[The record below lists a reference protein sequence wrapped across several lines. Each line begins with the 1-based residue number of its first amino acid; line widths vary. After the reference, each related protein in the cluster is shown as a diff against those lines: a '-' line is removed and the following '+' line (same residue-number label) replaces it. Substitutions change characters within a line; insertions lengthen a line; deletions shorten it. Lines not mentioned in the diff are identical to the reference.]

1 MSTKRRTFTEAFKM
15 QVLSDYYSN
24 GCNVRAT
31 ARKWGIVHQNIL
43 QWLKDSCKNQ
53 NKDVSLP
60 QEESETDMMSEEKQ
74 DILALQERIYQLE
87 KSLEYERLRVSAYE
101 RLIEIV
107 KQEDGI
113 DVLKKDGAKQ

>member
-24 GCNVRAT
+24 GCNARAT
-31 ARKWGIVHQNIL
+31 ARKWGIVYQNIL
-43 QWLKDSCKNQ
+43 RWLQASCQNQ

-60 QEESETDMMSEEKQ
+60 QEEPKTDMRTEEKQ
-74 DILALQERIYQLE
+74 NILALQERISQLE
-87 KSLEYERLRVSAYE
+87 KSLEYERLRVAAYE

>member
-43 QWLKDSCKNQ
+43 QWQKDSCKNQ

-60 QEESETDMMSEEKQ
+60 QEESETDMRSEEKQ
-74 DILALQERIYQLE
+74 DILALQERIFQLE

>member
-60 QEESETDMMSEEKQ
+60 QEESETDMRSEEKQ
-74 DILALQERIYQLE
+74 DILALQERISQLE

-113 DVLKKDGAKQ
+113 DVLKKDGAKP

>member
-24 GCNVRAT
+24 GCNTRAT
-31 ARKWGIVHQNIL
+31 ARKWGIVHQNIQ
-43 QWLKDSCKNQ
+43 QWLKTSCENQ

-60 QEESETDMMSEEKQ
+60 QEEPKTDMRAEEKQ
-74 DILALQERIYQLE
+74 NILTLQERISQLE
-87 KSLEYERLRVSAYE
+87 KSLEYERLCVAAYE

>member
-1 MSTKRRTFTEAFKM
+1 MKK
-15 QVLSDYYSN
+15 
-24 GCNVRAT
+24 
-31 ARKWGIVHQNIL
+31 
-43 QWLKDSCKNQ
+43 
-53 NKDVSLP
+53 
-60 QEESETDMMSEEKQ
+60 EEKS
-74 DILALQERIYQLE
+74 DILALQERISQLE

>member
-60 QEESETDMMSEEKQ
+60 QEESETDMRSEEKQ

>member
-43 QWLKDSCKNQ
+43 QWQKDSCKNQ

-74 DILALQERIYQLE
+74 DILALQERIFQLE

>member
-1 MSTKRRTFTEAFKM
+1 MSNSKQKA
-15 QVLSDYYSN
+15 
-24 GCNVRAT
+24 
-31 ARKWGIVHQNIL
+31 
-43 QWLKDSCKNQ
+43 SCENQ

-60 QEESETDMMSEEKQ
+60 QEEPKTDMRAEEKQ
-74 DILALQERIYQLE
+74 NILALQERISQLE
-87 KSLEYERLRVSAYE
+87 KSLEYERLRVAAYE

>member
-60 QEESETDMMSEEKQ
+60 QEESETDMRSEEKQ
-74 DILALQERIYQLE
+74 DIWALQERISQLE

>member
-60 QEESETDMMSEEKQ
+60 QEESETDMT
-74 DILALQERIYQLE
+74 
-87 KSLEYERLRVSAYE
+87 VSYTH
-101 RLIEIV
+101 LT
-107 KQEDGI
+107 
-113 DVLKKDGAKQ
+113 LPTN

>member
-1 MSTKRRTFTEAFKM
+1 MSTKRRAFTEAFKM

-60 QEESETDMMSEEKQ
+60 QEESETDMRSEEKQ
-74 DILALQERIYQLE
+74 DILALQERISQLE

>member
-43 QWLKDSCKNQ
+43 QWLKDSCENQ

-60 QEESETDMMSEEKQ
+60 QEESETDMRSEEKQ
-74 DILALQERIYQLE
+74 DILTLQERIYQLE

>member
-24 GCNVRAT
+24 GGNVRAT

-74 DILALQERIYQLE
+74 DILALQERISQLE

>member
-1 MSTKRRTFTEAFKM
+1 MFRDIFPISEAICYLIVNAK
-15 QVLSDYYSN
+15 YY
-24 GCNVRAT
+24 
-31 ARKWGIVHQNIL
+31 
-43 QWLKDSCKNQ
+43 
-53 NKDVSLP
+53 VSLP

-74 DILALQERIYQLE
+74 DILALQERISQLE

>member
-60 QEESETDMMSEEKQ
+60 QEESETDMKSEEKQ
-74 DILALQERIYQLE
+74 DILALQERISQLE

>member
-74 DILALQERIYQLE
+74 DILALQERISQLE

>member
-60 QEESETDMMSEEKQ
+60 QEESETDMRSEEKQ
-74 DILALQERIYQLE
+74 DILALQERISKLE

>member
-60 QEESETDMMSEEKQ
+60 QEESETDMSSEEKQ
-74 DILALQERIYQLE
+74 DILALQERISQLE

>member
-53 NKDVSLP
+53 NKDISLP

-74 DILALQERIYQLE
+74 NILALQERISQLE
-87 KSLEYERLRVSAYE
+87 KSLEYERLRVAAYE

>member
-24 GCNVRAT
+24 GCNLRAT

-74 DILALQERIYQLE
+74 DILALQERIFQLE

>member
-74 DILALQERIYQLE
+74 NILALQERISQLE
-87 KSLEYERLRVSAYE
+87 KSLEYERLRVAAYE

>member
-60 QEESETDMMSEEKQ
+60 QEESETDMRSEEKQ
-74 DILALQERIYQLE
+74 DILALQERIFQLE
-87 KSLEYERLRVSAYE
+87 KSLEYERLRVKAYE
-101 RLIEIV
+101 RLIEIA
-107 KQEDGI
+107 KQEDGV
-113 DVLKKDGAKQ
+113 DVLKKDGAKR

>member
-1 MSTKRRTFTEAFKM
+1 MSTKRRAFTEAFKM

-60 QEESETDMMSEEKQ
+60 QEESETDMSSEEKQ
-74 DILALQERIYQLE
+74 DILALQERISQLE

>member
-60 QEESETDMMSEEKQ
+60 QEESETDMRSEEKQ
-74 DILALQERIYQLE
+74 DILALQERIFQLE

>member
-1 MSTKRRTFTEAFKM
+1 MSSKRRTFTEAFKM

-24 GCNVRAT
+24 GCNTRAT
-31 ARKWGIVHQNIL
+31 ARKWGIVHQNIQ
-43 QWLKDSCKNQ
+43 QWLKASCENQ

-60 QEESETDMMSEEKQ
+60 KEDSKTDMRTEEKQ
-74 DILALQERIYQLE
+74 NILALQERISQLE
-87 KSLEYERLRVSAYE
+87 KSLEYERLRVAAYE

>member
-24 GCNVRAT
+24 GGNVRAT

-60 QEESETDMMSEEKQ
+60 QEESETDMSSEEKQ
-74 DILALQERIYQLE
+74 DILALQERISQLE

>member
-1 MSTKRRTFTEAFKM
+1 MNYANENAHLIFTVGECS
-15 QVLSDYYSN
+15 L
-24 GCNVRAT
+24 T
-31 ARKWGIVHQNIL
+31 AKALQNIRL
-43 QWLKDSCKNQ
+43 LRLTSYRQ
-53 NKDVSLP
+53 SLP
-60 QEESETDMMSEEKQ
+60 QEESETDMRSEEKQ
-74 DILALQERIYQLE
+74 DILALQERISQLE

>member
-1 MSTKRRTFTEAFKM
+1 MSTKRRTFTKAFKM

-60 QEESETDMMSEEKQ
+60 QEESETDMRSEEKQ
-74 DILALQERIYQLE
+74 DILALQERISQLE

>member
-1 MSTKRRTFTEAFKM
+1 MSTTHRKFTEAFKM

-60 QEESETDMMSEEKQ
+60 QEESETDMSSEEKQ
-74 DILALQERIYQLE
+74 DILALQERISQLE

>member
-43 QWLKDSCKNQ
+43 QWQKDSCKNQ

-60 QEESETDMMSEEKQ
+60 QEESETDMRSEEKQ
-74 DILALQERIYQLE
+74 DILALQERISQLE

>member
-60 QEESETDMMSEEKQ
+60 QEESETDMGSEEKQ
-74 DILALQERIYQLE
+74 DILALQERIFQLE

>member
-60 QEESETDMMSEEKQ
+60 QEESETDMRSEEKQ
-74 DILALQERIYQLE
+74 DILALQERISQLG

>member
-43 QWLKDSCKNQ
+43 QWQKDSCKNQ

-60 QEESETDMMSEEKQ
+60 QEESETDMSSEEKQ
-74 DILALQERIYQLE
+74 DILALQERISQLE